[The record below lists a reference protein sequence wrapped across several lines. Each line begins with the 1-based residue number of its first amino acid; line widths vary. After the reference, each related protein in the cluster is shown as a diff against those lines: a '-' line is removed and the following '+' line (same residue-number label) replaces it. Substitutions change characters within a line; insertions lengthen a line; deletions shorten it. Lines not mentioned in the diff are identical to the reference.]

1 MKLSSAILVSALLVV
16 AMPTSAHDVSGY
28 PGNPIEAWDCGET
41 RVELNKHATRS
52 FDLYSLKGSPS
63 SGRRVVSTSNF
74 LAPTGKM
81 ELSSTAS
88 VAGKLNPIRNQ
99 PINHVLFHTR

>member
-28 PGNPIEAWDCGET
+28 PGNSIEAWDCGET

-52 FDLYSLKGSPS
+52 FDLVFSEGITFFGPK
-63 SGRRVVSTSNF
+63 SGINF
-74 LAPTGKM
+74 KFLGPYGKM

-99 PINHVLFHTR
+99 PTNHVLFHTR